1 MEPANKMENYRFTDM
16 LSHIWF
22 PFIISVVAGYTFMSL
37 APLTYQFMALF
48 GVGYA
53 GLSLF
58 LSSLLWA
65 HALVQLPAGL
75 MLDRLGLYKGFLIA
89 IALALFSNILPF
101 AAPNSLSIATILR
114 FLAGL
119 STGILFLAGVKITGI
134 MVPKE
139 KMAQAQGVQ
148 GAAFSL
154 GIMLPYVTLPYL
166 GDEAWRFSYGIPI
179 ILAVFLLVVSFK
191 LPSSIRQAGTNTQL
205 KANDLW
211 QAIRLIS
218 TSLPIWM
225 LGIFHGFS
233 YGTLNNLGQWL
244 PSILADMDALGH
256 AATWS
261 LGTAIV
267 LLTGTMARAFAGV
280 CLRWC
285 SRSFMTNIAV
295 LFIAVLYIVLGL
307 LGNPW
312 IGLAVGIILAWLG
325 GSNYGS
331 IFSLTGQSVSP
342 VYMATASGFMNLIAN
357 ITSVLL
363 TVFFG
368 TVREYSGSFSWALC
382 AAGIVALL
390 FWITGYRIIR
400 KMDHPV

>member
-1 MEPANKMENYRFTDM
+1 MSQTVETKKYQFTDM

-22 PFIISVVAGYTFMSL
+22 PFAISVVAGYMFMSL
-37 APLTYQFMALF
+37 APLTYQFMTLF
-48 GVGYA
+48 DVGYA

-65 HALVQLPAGL
+65 HALIQLPAGL
-75 MLDRLGLYKGFLIA
+75 MLDRLGIYKGFLIA
-89 IALALFSNILPF
+89 IILALFANILPF
-101 AAPNSLSIATILR
+101 AAPNSLGIATILR
-114 FLAGL
+114 FFAGL
-119 STGILFLAGVKITGI
+119 STGIMFLAGVKITGM

-166 GDEAWRFSYGIPI
+166 GNEAWRFSYGIPV
-179 ILAVFLLVVSFK
+179 ILSVFLVLISLK
-191 LPSSIRQAGTNTQL
+191 LPASIRQSGNSSL
-205 KANDLW
+205 VKASDLW
-211 QAIRLIS
+211 RAICMIS

-244 PSILADMDALGH
+244 PSILADIDGQGH
-256 AATWS
+256 VAAWS
-261 LGTAIV
+261 LGTAVV
-267 LLTGTMARAFAGV
+267 LLVGTMARAFAGIF
-280 CLRWC
+280 LRWC

-295 LFIAVLYIVLGL
+295 LLIAVLYIALGL
-307 LGNPW
+307 MGNPW
-312 IGLAVGIILAWLG
+312 VGLAVGVVLAWLG

-342 VYMATASGFMNLIAN
+342 AYMATASGFMNLIAN

-382 AAGIVALL
+382 AAGIVALI
-390 FWITGYRIIR
+390 FWVVGYRIIH
-400 KMDHPV
+400 KMDHPN

>member
-1 MEPANKMENYRFTDM
+1 MKPISETEKYRFTDM

-22 PFIISVVAGYTFMSL
+22 PFIISVVAGYMFMSL

-75 MLDRLGLYKGFLIA
+75 ILDRLGIYKGFLIA
-89 IALALFSNILPF
+89 IVIALLANILPF
-101 AAPNSLSIATILR
+101 AAPNSLGIATVLR
-114 FLAGL
+114 FFAGL
-119 STGILFLAGVKITGI
+119 STGMMFLAGVKITGM

-166 GDEAWRFSYGIPI
+166 GNEAWRFSYGIPVM
-179 ILAVFLLVVSFK
+179 LSVLLVAVSLK
-191 LPSSIRQAGTNTQL
+191 LPSSIRQAGNNTLL
-205 KANDLW
+205 KASDLW
-211 QAIRLIS
+211 NAICTIS
-218 TSLPIWM
+218 TSVPIWM

-244 PSILADMDALGH
+244 PSILADMDGKGH
-256 AATWS
+256 VAAWS

-267 LLTGTMARAFAGV
+267 LLIGTLARAFAGI

-295 LFIAVLYIVLGL
+295 LLIAVLYIVLGL
-307 LGNPW
+307 MGNPW
-312 IGLAVGIILAWLG
+312 IGLVVGIILAWLG

-342 VYMATASGFMNLIAN
+342 AYMATASGFMNLVAN

-382 AAGIVALL
+382 AAGTVALI
-390 FWITGYRIIR
+390 FWITGCRIIR
-400 KMDHPV
+400 RMDHPA